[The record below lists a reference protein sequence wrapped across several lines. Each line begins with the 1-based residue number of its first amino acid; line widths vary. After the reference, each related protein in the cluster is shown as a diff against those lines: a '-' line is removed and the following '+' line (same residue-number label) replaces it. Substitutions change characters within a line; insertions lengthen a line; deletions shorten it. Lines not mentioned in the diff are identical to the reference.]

1 MLLSA
6 IIDSLA
12 SAIKQTS
19 ATEWAIVFFALLY
32 VIFAALENVFCW
44 LFGILASIL
53 SVYLCYQGN
62 LFLESGLQ
70 VFYVII
76 GVYGWYEWLYGS
88 TKKAALS
95 ISSFSVAKNSYAV
108 CIGLAMW
115 LPLGVFAHLYS
126 TQALPYLDAF
136 ITAFSIIATWMTA
149 KKVIENWIFWVVIDA
164 LAIYLYASRSFY
176 LISGLYGLYT
186 ILSISGYFQW
196 KKKIEKSY
204 A

>member
-1 MLLSA
+1 
-6 IIDSLA
+6 
-12 SAIKQTS
+12 
-19 ATEWAIVFFALLY
+19 
-32 VIFAALENVFCW
+32 
-44 LFGILASIL
+44 
-53 SVYLCYQGN
+53 
-62 LFLESGLQ
+62 
-70 VFYVII
+70 
-76 GVYGWYEWLYGS
+76 
-88 TKKAALS
+88 
-95 ISSFSVAKNSYAV
+95 
-108 CIGLAMW
+108 MW

-149 KKVIENWIFWVVIDA
+149 KKVIQNWIFWVVIDA